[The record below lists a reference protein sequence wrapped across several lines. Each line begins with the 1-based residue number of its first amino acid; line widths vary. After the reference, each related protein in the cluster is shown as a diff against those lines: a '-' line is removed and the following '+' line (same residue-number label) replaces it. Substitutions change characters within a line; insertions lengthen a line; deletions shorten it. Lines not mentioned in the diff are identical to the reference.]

1 MSLLRFG
8 QALDQTLR
16 GIGENPLVR
25 GGLGLMSANAPGQA
39 TPVDQPGSFL
49 KGMLSANALRQNRLL
64 QEEQAKERERQEAQ
78 RVAADQFFTNLAMQR
93 QNQAMAMRVQQEI
106 GQMQTPFNAADMRAT
121 LPADM
126 QARSMGDVG
135 QQTPIHSAPPVEIP
149 AMSPTEMALASGVP
163 GIRNKAFDAMLEQN
177 ENRGDLG
184 INDMTPSNYTPSSVA
199 EFISLMQKGDPQ
211 GAYAQLVPID
221 GFKEIVQGGR
231 TYLAAR
237 TGDGSFDFKNMTLSP
252 DDPQFKSTQILV
264 ANARKGI
271 DATEELTNTNMT
283 DINYLVNNLAGST
296 TGEWFG
302 KKRAQVPG
310 TLEADWYNTFDTV
323 KSSTFLAGREALKGG
338 GTITDY
344 EGNMAQQALNKM
356 NIVTSKKE
364 FIKNAR
370 SYQKYLLRG
379 LAKMQY
385 IATNSDFTSGK
396 TNGVIP
402 QNVKDQI
409 DRDVDR
415 QMASFESSFANAEQ
429 QVNATGVGEIEGDV
443 TYRGRASANT
453 GAN

>member
-8 QALDQTLR
+8 QALGQTLR
-16 GIGENPLVR
+16 GLPENQLVM
-25 GGLGLMSANAPGQA
+25 GGLGLMSANQPGQA

-78 RVAADQFFTNLAMQR
+78 RIAADQFFTNLAMQR
-93 QNQAMAMRVQQEI
+93 QNQAMAMRAQQEI

-163 GIRNKAFDAMLEQN
+163 GIRNKAFEAMLKQN

-252 DDPQFKSTQILV
+252 DDPQFKSTQTLV
-264 ANARKGI
+264 ANARKSV

-296 TGEWFG
+296 AGEWFG

-429 QVNATGVGEIEGDV
+429 QVNATGVGEIEGDI

-453 GAN
+453 GAD

>member
-8 QALDQTLR
+8 QALGQTLR
-16 GIGENPLVR
+16 GLPENQLVR
-25 GGLGLMSANAPGQA
+25 GGLGLMSANAPGQR

-78 RVAADQFFTNLAMQR
+78 RIAADQFFTNLAMQR
-93 QNQAMAMRVQQEI
+93 QNQAMAMRAQQEI

-163 GIRNKAFDAMLEQN
+163 GIRNKAFEAMLKQN

-252 DDPQFKSTQILV
+252 DDPQFKSTQTLV
-264 ANARKGI
+264 ANARKSV

-296 TGEWFG
+296 AGEWFG

-429 QVNATGVGEIEGDV
+429 QVNATGVGEIEGDI

-453 GAN
+453 GAD